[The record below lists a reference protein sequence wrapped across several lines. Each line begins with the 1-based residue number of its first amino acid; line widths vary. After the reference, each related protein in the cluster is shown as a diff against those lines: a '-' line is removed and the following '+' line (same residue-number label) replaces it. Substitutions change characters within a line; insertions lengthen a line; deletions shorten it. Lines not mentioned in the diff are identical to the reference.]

1 MMMPARTQLI
11 VMAKAPLPGFAKTRL
26 IPALGAD
33 GAAQLAARLLEHTL
47 HEARAAQLG
56 DVILACAPD
65 VTQAAFA
72 AQARQGGVALVAQGE
87 GDLGARMQ
95 RQFGRAFA
103 QGAARVIV
111 IGTDAPALDAAMLRR
126 AADALATDDAVLVP
140 AADGGY
146 ALIGLRRVLP
156 SLFDAMPWSTSAV
169 MATTRQRLSQAA
181 VQHTELT
188 TVHDI
193 DEPADLVHLPPG
205 WL

>member
-1 MMMPARTQLI
+1 MTTAERTQLI
-11 VMAKAPLPGFAKTRL
+11 VMAKAPLPGLAKTRL

-33 GAAQLAARLLEHTL
+33 GAAQLAARLLKHTL
-47 HEARAAQLG
+47 HEARAARLG

-65 VTQAAFA
+65 TSHAAFA

-87 GDLGARMQ
+87 GDLGACMQ
-95 RQFGRAFA
+95 RQFERAFA

-111 IGTDAPALDAAMLRR
+111 IGTDAPALDAALLRR
-126 AADALATDDAVLVP
+126 AADALATDDAVFVP

-146 ALIGLRRVLP
+146 ALIGLRRALP

-169 MATTRQRLSQAA
+169 MATTRERLAQATMR
-181 VQHTELT
+181 HTELPF
-188 TVHDI
+188 VHDI

>member
-1 MMMPARTQLI
+1 MTSRTQLI

-47 HEARAAQLG
+47 REARAAQLG
-56 DVILACAPD
+56 NVILACAPD
-65 VTQAAFA
+65 TTQAAFA
-72 AQARQGGVALVAQGE
+72 AQSRQGGVTLVAQGE

-95 RQFGRAFA
+95 RQFEHAFA
-103 QGAARVIV
+103 QGAARVLM
-111 IGTDAPALDAAMLRR
+111 IGTDAPALDAALLRR
-126 AADALATDDAVLVP
+126 AADALAADDDAVFVP

-181 VQHTELT
+181 VRHTELPR
-188 TVHDI
+188 VQDI